1 MKILSIA
8 VVLTLASVLSVQ
20 AQSESFQTLKSKFSG
35 YEDVHAFSISGFF
48 ARTALW
54 MAGEHDFNQGIRQIR
69 SIHMITIPKSA
80 FDNEHVTLNGFKKVA
95 SKDSYQELLQIRDHG
110 DDVTLLIQHATKNR
124 GSRYLFLVDS
134 ENEVVAI
141 EVKGIIDPELI
152 MKNSNLS
159 YQH

>member
-1 MKILSIA
+1 MKSLTIA
-8 VVLTLASVLSVQ
+8 VALTLTSVLLTQ
-20 AQSESFQTLKSKFSG
+20 AQSESFQILKSKFSDHD
-35 YEDVHAFSISGFF
+35 DVCAFSMSGFF
-48 ARTALW
+48 ARTVLW
-54 MAGEHDFNQGIRQIR
+54 MAGEHDFNHGIKEIR
-69 SIHMITIPKSA
+69 SVHMITIPKSA
-80 FDNEHVTLNGFKKVA
+80 FDKEHVTLNGFKKVA
-95 SKDSYQELLQIRDHG
+95 SRDSYQELLQIRDHG

-134 ENEVVAI
+134 DNEVVAI